1 MATSSATTISILR
14 CPEPARAV
22 PPRCWCRLSNRWV
35 VLPILSATPSRAA
48 EREALRAA
56 ARSEFARPERLR
68 ERLIASLV
76 PVVAMRGPQS
86 EAVRMCWRMRGESVL
101 REPGRYAGGHGAPE
115 LRPVSVPTSSGHG
128 GGLRSRPGCSGCVG
142 EGCVLSCHA
151 LSPKGEGPARTAAA
165 VVTFRG
171 PWPASRAT
179 PARSTETKARTA
191 KADRWVISPILRRSG
206 GRGPGRRLPPA
217 GGPQ

>member
-1 MATSSATTISILR
+1 MRRTTCRMATSSATTISILR

-115 LRPVSVPTSSGHG
+115 LRPVSVPTSRVACGHG

-151 LSPKGEGPARTAAA
+151 LRFARAEGRVGDCEKVRT
-165 VVTFRG
+165 G
-171 PWPASRAT
+171 
-179 PARSTETKARTA
+179 
-191 KADRWVISPILRRSG
+191 LG
-206 GRGPGRRLPPA
+206 GRDRPRGTTLDMRDAP
-217 GGPQ
+217 